1 MIRLPPSS
9 TRTDT
14 LFPYTTLFRS
24 DPRGRSANLPSEL
37 SRILREALVR
47 LRDEPQRS
55 HHQNRRPGSS
65 VRHRSHL
72 LRRWNRRLHLRRRN
86 LRRLLGPNPAV
97 HNTRAR
103 WRAHPKQPC
112 PPATTT
118 RQVPPPRTPP
128 PLASAP
134 PP

>member
-24 DPRGRSANLPSEL
+24 DPRGRSENLPSEL

-65 VRHRSHL
+65 VRHRSEEHTSEL
-72 LRRWNRRLHLRRRN
+72 QSLMRISYAFFCLKKKQQ
-86 LRRLLGPNPAV
+86 
-97 HNTRAR
+97 TRTLT
-103 WRAHPKQPC
+103 H
-112 PPATTT
+112 
-118 RQVPPPRTPP
+118 
-128 PLASAP
+128 SI
-134 PP
+134 